1 MTTTERITDTL
12 CIVGESPV
20 WDAAQAALYWVDIPA
35 KSIGRWDSRS
45 GTHRHWQVDQMVA
58 CISLKQSG
66 GLIAGMETGLFSI
79 ELGEADE
86 VSRASEADRSH
97 QSSVATQRLLASPA
111 NMPVGTRFN
120 DGRCDRQGRFWSGT
134 MFLDMAAARAE
145 GCLYRYTC
153 DTGISDAVVSDLIVQ
168 NGLCWSPDGRTMYLS
183 DSHASRQL
191 IWAFDY
197 DIDEG
202 VPSNRRIFV
211 DMNNYPGRPDGA
223 AMDTDGCYWICGN
236 DAACILRFTPEGKLD
251 RKIDLPVTKP
261 SMCAFGGD
269 NLDTLYVTS
278 ISAGKP
284 AGDDLAGAIFAV
296 RTGVQGM
303 PETVF
308 RD

>member
-20 WDAAQAALYWVDIPA
+20 WDATQAALYWVDIPA
-35 KSIGRWDSRS
+35 KSIGRWDSKS
-45 GTHRHWQVDQMVA
+45 KTLRHWQVDQMVG

-79 ELGEADE
+79 ELAEGDE
-86 VSRASEADRSH
+86 PNASA
-97 QSSVATQRLLASPA
+97 VATQHLLASPA
-111 NMPVGTRFN
+111 NMPAGTRFN

-145 GCLYRYTC
+145 GCLYRYTA
-153 DTGISDAVVSDLIVQ
+153 DKGISEAFVSDLIVQ

-183 DSHASRQL
+183 DSHASSQR

-202 VPSNRRIFV
+202 IPSNRRVFV

-236 DAACILRFTPEGKLD
+236 DASCILRFTPEGKLD
-251 RKIDLPVTKP
+251 RKIDLPMTKP

-269 NLDTLYVTS
+269 NMDTLYVTS

-284 AGDDLAGAIFAV
+284 AGDDLAGAIVAAH
-296 RTGVQGM
+296 TGVQGM
-303 PETVF
+303 PEVAF
-308 RD
+308 SG